1 MSLITNY
8 VRGLRGLK
16 LKDLGPFTRQ
26 YAQEHL
32 QPTTLRYADEPT
44 VR

>member
-26 YAQEHL
+26 YASEHL
-32 QPTTLRYADEPT
+32 QPATLRYGVTTP
-44 VR
+44 